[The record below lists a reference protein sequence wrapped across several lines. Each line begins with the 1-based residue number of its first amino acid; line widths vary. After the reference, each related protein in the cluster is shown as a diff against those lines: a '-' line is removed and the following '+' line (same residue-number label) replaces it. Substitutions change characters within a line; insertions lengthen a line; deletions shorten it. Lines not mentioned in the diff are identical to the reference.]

1 MRALLAAVV
10 AMGVLIVMGTT
21 VLVVTIVSRL
31 HSGSFLATKGPVTL
45 YEPAGTKIT
54 SATSDGKTLT
64 LVLSGPHGEEIEVRD
79 LASGEV
85 ERSFVVSK

>member
-21 VLVVTIVSRL
+21 VLIVTIISRL
-31 HSGSFLATKGPVTL
+31 HSGSFVTTAAPVIL
-45 YEPAGTKIT
+45 HEPAGTRIT
-54 SATSDGKTLT
+54 SASSDGKTLT
-64 LVLSGPHGEEIEVRD
+64 LVLVGPQGEQIEVRD

-85 ERSFVVSK
+85 ERSFTVSK